1 MEKFIIFIIF
11 LLLSFNNCIVVIPFK
26 TFIEKEPDNFSSIDI
41 INYWGKNI
49 LYSNCSIGTPSQEVT
64 IIIHTKNFGTY
75 LFKNMCD
82 LPNSFFEKSKSS
94 TFKYYENINSIYPMK
109 NASIINETI
118 LFYDNLKLDKKI
130 SLNFFRL
137 IYSDND
143 ENIQGDNYEYH
154 KYTCIDL
161 GLELGWMN
169 YKDVQTNLVN
179 QLKKNYKIIETYDIS
194 FKYNSENEGEIIIGA
209 EPHIYDPENYFEMQ
223 YRLVG
228 VLGQENLR
236 DWFLNFDNIYLTRKI
251 GNNETAKL
259 INETIPL
266 IRRLRIL
273 FDMGV
278 MTGPNEYKRKIK
290 LIFFDK
296 LIKEEKCFE
305 DTIKLE
311 KTYEEKTIFY
321 CDKKSTESL
330 IKNDFPTLF
339 FEMKQFNKVFELS
352 YKDLFREKDGKLY
365 FLMYFGSSE
374 SYFTIGKIF
383 LKKYFFTFNQETK
396 MIGYY
401 NIDLPGGKK
410 NNRNNDIKNFFYNNL
425 LFCGIILFILMI
437 IFGFLGFFLGKL
449 VYDKVRKKR
458 INEVD
463 ESYDYNPQENDET
476 DKENNL
482 IINDNNE

>member
-1 MEKFIIFIIF
+1 
-11 LLLSFNNCIVVIPFK
+11 
-26 TFIEKEPDNFSSIDI
+26 
-41 INYWGKNI
+41 
-49 LYSNCSIGTPSQEVT
+49 
-64 IIIHTKNFGTY
+64 
-75 LFKNMCD
+75 MCD

-169 YKDVQTNLVN
+169 YKDVPTNLVN

-228 VLGQENLR
+228 ALGQENLR

-339 FEMKQFNKVFELS
+339 FEMKQ
-352 YKDLFREKDGKLY
+352 
-365 FLMYFGSSE
+365 
-374 SYFTIGKIF
+374 
-383 LKKYFFTFNQETK
+383 
-396 MIGYY
+396 
-401 NIDLPGGKK
+401 
-410 NNRNNDIKNFFYNNL
+410 
-425 LFCGIILFILMI
+425 
-437 IFGFLGFFLGKL
+437 
-449 VYDKVRKKR
+449 
-458 INEVD
+458 
-463 ESYDYNPQENDET
+463 
-476 DKENNL
+476 
-482 IINDNNE
+482 